1 MDISTVHI
9 SHVFEESSCCLCGR
23 IGVDQ
28 YLKICDNFIKYRGK
42 LISFI
47 EVIRRTL
54 DFEVK
59 FYYLLCKLV

>member
-1 MDISTVHI
+1 MTSSVVQI
-9 SHVFEESSCCLCGR
+9 SHIFEESSCCLCGR

-28 YLKICDNFIKYRGK
+28 YLRITDNFIKYNNN

-47 EVIRRTL
+47 EVIRKTL

-59 FYYLLCKLV
+59 A